1 MIEPELSELPNG
13 WVWTKLEDISEK
25 IEKVNPRNH
34 EKEELIYIDI
44 ASIDNTNQ
52 KIISPKRYLGKDAP
66 SRARQLIKA
75 GDILYSTIRTYLKNI
90 GRTQQGLL
98 GVPIRNNL

>member
-1 MIEPELSELPNG
+1 LQESGALDIICIQPKGSGNAKRGAGRMTEPELSELPNG

-25 IEKVNPRNH
+25 IEKVNPRIH

-44 ASIDNTNQ
+44 ASIDNKNQ

-75 GDILYSTIRTYLKNI
+75 GDTPL
-90 GRTQQGLL
+90 
-98 GVPIRNNL
+98 